1 MASLLPFAYALVGTL
16 YLAFQLKKLA
26 PDYSIEHINSLIQQ
40 PYLIIW
46 ALLSIFFWI
55 PALGKKTVISLFHS
69 LVFFSFLVR
78 DLFMQLFDPSRD
90 RNILNND
97 MKVYVSSLILN
108 LGAFVLIILLYFIFT
123 YYKKRSRL

>member
-1 MASLLPFAYALVGTL
+1 LPFAYALVGTL